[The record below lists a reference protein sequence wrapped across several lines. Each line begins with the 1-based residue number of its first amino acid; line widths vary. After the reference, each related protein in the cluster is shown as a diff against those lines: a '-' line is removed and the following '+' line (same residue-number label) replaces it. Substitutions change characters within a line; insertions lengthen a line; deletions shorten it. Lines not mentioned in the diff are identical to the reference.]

1 MAEYINVP
9 KNDGTKVL
17 FKNKFLEKLT
27 RTHISVPI
35 ILLNL
40 FSAASL
46 YWGFTRTELN
56 GYTIAGLF
64 LTGLIFWTFFEY
76 IVHRYIWHMDTGT
89 DFRKKLQYNMH
100 GIHHEY
106 PRDKD
111 RLALPPLISLTIAA
125 ILIVL
130 YRLILGPYAFGFF
143 SGFVTGYTLYLS
155 IHYIVHAYQPPKNFL
170 KALWINH
177 GIHHYKDDEH
187 AFGVS
192 SPLWDVIL
200 GTMPDKKRK

>member
-1 MAEYINVP
+1 MEESINVP
-9 KNDGTKVL
+9 KNEGTKVL
-17 FKNKFLEKLT
+17 FKNKFLEKLS

-35 ILLNL
+35 TLLNII
-40 FSAASL
+40 SAGSL
-46 YWGFTRTELN
+46 YWGFTRTNIN
-56 GYTIAGLF
+56 GLTIIGLF
-64 LTGLIFWTFFEY
+64 LTGMLFWTFFEY
-76 IVHRYIWHMDTGT
+76 IVHRYVWHMNTDT

-111 RLALPPLISLTIAA
+111 RLALPPLISLTIAI
-125 ILIVL
+125 ILLFL
-130 YRLILGPYAFGFF
+130 YRLIFGSFAFGFF
-143 SGFVTGYTLYLS
+143 SGFVTGYTCYLS
-155 IHYIVHAYQPPKNFL
+155 IHYIVHAYQPPKNFM

-192 SPLWDVIL
+192 SPLWDMIL
-200 GTMPDKKRK
+200 GTMPKKRK